1 VLPEKEVLPDKQ
13 THPDG
18 DTLMSIIKPETLCN
32 PVLRLV
38 AFAFLLAAVSA
49 SAQIREAEYLVEA
62 TTADML
68 ALIEEAQ
75 LYVDEDPERFYV
87 AVEAL
92 LNPVIDFPRFARSVM
107 AAHYKRATPE
117 QRERFAEGFKWSLVR
132 TYALALTEF
141 NDGGV
146 NIIPSDRPPKRPDRA
161 SVKQEI
167 RSEGEVYPVIYSMA
181 LNKEGEWRVMN
192 IIINGI
198 NMGLTYRNQFA
209 SAVNDPIYGGDMDK
223 AIDGWVASLGA
234 IDTGAGESDAAAGSV
249 TASGAAGSSGGA
261 H

>member
-1 VLPEKEVLPDKQ
+1 MSRTRVLSRALVLALAASVLPGLI
-13 THPDG
+13 
-18 DTLMSIIKPETLCN
+18 L
-32 PVLRLV
+32 
-38 AFAFLLAAVSA
+38 SA
-49 SAQIREAEYLVEA
+49 PATAQIREAEDLVEQ
-62 TTADML
+62 TTEQML
-68 ALIEEAQ
+68 VLIEDAKG
-75 LYVDEDPERFYV
+75 YVDQDPERFYV

-107 AAHYKRATPE
+107 AAHYKRATPD
-117 QRERFAEGFKWSLVR
+117 QRDRFAEGFKWSLVR

-146 NIIPSDRPPKRPDRA
+146 KIIPSDRPAQRPDRA

-181 LNKEGEWRVMN
+181 MNSRGEWRVMN

-209 SAVNDPIYGGDMDK
+209 SAVNDPAYGGDMDR
-223 AIDGWVASLGA
+223 AIDGWVASLGT
-234 IDTGAGESDAAAGSV
+234 IDTSNGQSADASADASASTDVPDEAG
-249 TASGAAGSSGGA
+249 
-261 H
+261 

>member
-1 VLPEKEVLPDKQ
+1 MYPCNNRDSRNVLMILVLV
-13 THPDG
+13 
-18 DTLMSIIKPETLCN
+18 LMALSAPVSAQMNEAETLVDRTTSEML
-32 PVLRLV
+32 VL
-38 AFAFLLAAVSA
+38 
-49 SAQIREAEYLVEA
+49 IDEAR
-62 TTADML
+62 D
-68 ALIEEAQ
+68 
-75 LYVDEDPERFYV
+75 YVDQDPERFYV

-107 AAHYKRATPE
+107 AAYYKRATPE

-146 NIIPSDRPPKRPDRA
+146 TVVPSERPPQRPDRA

-167 RSEGEVYPVIYSMA
+167 RSSGEVYPVVYSMSLSA
-181 LNKEGEWRVMN
+181 AGEWRVQN

-209 SAVNDPIYGGDMDK
+209 SAVNDPAYGGNMDRI
-223 AIDGWVASLGA
+223 IDGWVDSIGT
-234 IDTGAGESDAAAGSV
+234 IETGTG
-249 TASGAAGSSGGA
+249 GGA
-261 H
+261 DGEPAASAEQVSEGAD

>member
-1 VLPEKEVLPDKQ
+1 MTRLPLARLLLSGRLLVLGCLLV
-13 THPDG
+13 
-18 DTLMSIIKPETLCN
+18 
-32 PVLRLV
+32 PV
-38 AFAFLLAAVSA
+38 AA
-49 SAQIREAEYLVEA
+49 SAQIREAEDLVAA
-62 TTADML
+62 TTAEML
-68 ALIEEAQ
+68 VLIEEAQ
-75 LYVDEDPERFYV
+75 TYVDEDPERFYV

-181 LNKEGEWRVMN
+181 QNKEGEWRVMN

-209 SAVNDPIYGGDMDK
+209 SAVNDPAYGGDMDR
-223 AIDGWVASLGA
+223 AIDGWVASLGT
-234 IDTGAGESDAAAGSV
+234 IDTGAGEAEETPGTITS
-249 TASGAAGSSGGA
+249 SGAG